1 MFDSRY
7 VPYLSSAF
15 TALAAV
21 YLETVEAVDRV
32 CWSRCSCDPA
42 EFGENVKITIA
53 MVALLAVWPFNSAKE
68 YHMTS
73 GVSVP
78 AATGTV
84 KVQRDKDNGNIK
96 LDIKVDHL
104 ARPSSLTPS
113 AGSYLVWIRPNGG
126 EALKQGAIGV
136 DKNLSGE
143 LKVET
148 VSKDFDLFITAEQAN
163 SATLPSNVEV
173 VRTHVSMN

>member
-1 MFDSRY
+1 MK
-7 VPYLSSAF
+7 L
-15 TALAAV
+15 
-21 YLETVEAVDRV
+21 
-32 CWSRCSCDPA
+32 
-42 EFGENVKITIA
+42 TIA
-53 MVALLAVWPFNSAKE
+53 MVALLAIWPFNSAKE

-73 GVSVP
+73 GVGVP
-78 AATGTV
+78 AAVGIV
-84 KVQRDKDNGNIK
+84 RVQKDKDNGNTK

-113 AGSYLVWIRPNGG
+113 ANDYIVWIRPNGG

-148 VSKDFDLFITAEQAN
+148 VSKDFEVLITAEQ
-163 SATLPSNVEV
+163 SDSVTFPSSVEV
-173 VRTHVSMN
+173 LRAHVNAN